1 MQGQGLKGGS
11 VNAMEESSTHASD
24 DAQRDLERR
33 ALRNVRSLVDN
44 LQNRDRIDGRRS
56 LRLLAVLLAGTALVV
71 GLGYGVVRVVSGP
84 PAQREITT
92 TVPKA
97 AETPRVTPR

>member
-1 MQGQGLKGGS
+1 M
-11 VNAMEESSTHASD
+11 NAMDEPSSRAPD

-56 LRLLAVLLAGTALVV
+56 LRLLAALLAGTAVVV
-71 GLGYGVVRVVSGP
+71 GLGYGVVRAVSGP
-84 PAQREITT
+84 PVQREITT

-97 AETPRVTPR
+97 AEATRVTPR